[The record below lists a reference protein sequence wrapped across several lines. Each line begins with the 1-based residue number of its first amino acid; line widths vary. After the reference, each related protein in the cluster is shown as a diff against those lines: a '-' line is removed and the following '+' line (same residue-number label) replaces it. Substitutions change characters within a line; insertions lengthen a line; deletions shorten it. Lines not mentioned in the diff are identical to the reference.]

1 MARERV
7 SGRRL
12 TARGGVI
19 LAIAA
24 IGVYSFANLGL
35 TANDLLPG
43 DGLLPRGRD
52 LRTLG
57 EFVGRALTPAFDYE
71 SVYGRENA
79 PPLLWKALEG
89 AHRTVLLAVMAMS
102 LAVVAAVPLG
112 FLASR
117 SLWRGDPARIRSRP
131 VRAIVTVL
139 FVGTR
144 ALIAVLRSIHELLW
158 AILLL
163 AAMGTSNLA
172 AVIAIAIPYAGTLA
186 KVFSEMLDEADPAA
200 ALALQGTGATRT
212 QAFVFG
218 LLPRASPDLASYA
231 FYRLECAVRSAAV
244 LGFFGPETLGKFISA
259 SWSEN
264 PYGEGWT
271 YLYTLCAIVLLLE
284 WWSGRLRRRFVA

>member
-1 MARERV
+1 MAREAA
-7 SGRRL
+7 GRFL
-12 TARGGVI
+12 TARSGVL
-19 LAIAA
+19 LAVAA
-24 IGVYSFANLGL
+24 VGVYSFTHLGL
-35 TANDLLPG
+35 AATDLLPG
-43 DGLLPRGRD
+43 DGLLPRARD

-57 EFVGRALTPAFDYE
+57 EFVSRAITPALDYE

-79 PPLLWKALEG
+79 PPLIWKALEG
-89 AHRTVLLAVMAMS
+89 AHRTVMLAVMAMS
-102 LAVVAAVPLG
+102 LAVIGAVPLG

-117 SLWRGDPARIRSRP
+117 SLWRGDPARIRSP
-131 VRAIVTVL
+131 LVRVIVTTL
-139 FVGTR
+139 FIGTR
-144 ALIAVLRSIHELLW
+144 GLIAVLRSVHELLW

-163 AAMGTSNLA
+163 AAMGTTNLA

-200 ALALQGTGATRT
+200 ALALQGTGATRS

-218 LLPRASPDLASYA
+218 LLPRAAPDLASYA

-264 PYGEGWT
+264 HYGEVWT